1 MDLRMS
7 ESRVS
12 FCELNSRREFPTVET
27 RGNACPGRDYGT
39 GIMFWNRWFYNERVL
54 TTGVQPELKGR
65 SSLSMIVK
73 TNASKNNSKETKSME
88 SIQVTT
94 NAKKKQEKGV
104 TTVEY
109 AVMLVLVA
117 IAVLAFG
124 SGIANSVTGV
134 FSRLASSL
142 G

>member
-1 MDLRMS
+1 MD
-7 ESRVS
+7 
-12 FCELNSRREFPTVET
+12 
-27 RGNACPGRDYGT
+27 
-39 GIMFWNRWFYNERVL
+39 I
-54 TTGVQPELKGR
+54 
-65 SSLSMIVK
+65 K
-73 TNASKNNSKETKSME
+73 TNEITIPNTERN
-88 SIQVTT
+88 
-94 NAKKKQEKGV
+94 QEKGV

-142 G
+142 A

>member
-1 MDLRMS
+1 MGPVGNHRFCADLTKEKERDDMDINQM
-7 ESRVS
+7 
-12 FCELNSRREFPTVET
+12 
-27 RGNACPGRDYGT
+27 
-39 GIMFWNRWFYNERVL
+39 NEVTIPNTER
-54 TTGVQPELKGR
+54 
-65 SSLSMIVK
+65 
-73 TNASKNNSKETKSME
+73 KS
-88 SIQVTT
+88 
-94 NAKKKQEKGV
+94 EKGV

-134 FSRLASSL
+134 FSNLAASL

>member
-1 MDLRMS
+1 
-7 ESRVS
+7 
-12 FCELNSRREFPTVET
+12 
-27 RGNACPGRDYGT
+27 
-39 GIMFWNRWFYNERVL
+39 
-54 TTGVQPELKGR
+54 
-65 SSLSMIVK
+65 
-73 TNASKNNSKETKSME
+73 ME
-88 SIQVTT
+88 SIQVKTD
-94 NAKKKQEKGV
+94 ARKKQEKGV

>member
-1 MDLRMS
+1 MA
-7 ESRVS
+7 V
-12 FCELNSRREFPTVET
+12 T
-27 RGNACPGRDYGT
+27 RGIDRTALDEK
-39 GIMFWNRWFYNERVL
+39 NR
-54 TTGVQPELKGR
+54 Q
-65 SSLSMIVK
+65 
-73 TNASKNNSKETKSME
+73 
-88 SIQVTT
+88 
-94 NAKKKQEKGV
+94 KGV

-124 SGIANSVTGV
+124 TGIASSVTGV

>member
-1 MDLRMS
+1 M
-7 ESRVS
+7 
-12 FCELNSRREFPTVET
+12 T
-27 RGNACPGRDYGT
+27 
-39 GIMFWNRWFYNERVL
+39 
-54 TTGVQPELKGR
+54 K
-65 SSLSMIVK
+65 MIRK
-73 TNASKNNSKETKSME
+73 SKNNFKETNSME
-88 SIQVTT
+88 SIQVMT
-94 NAKKKQEKGV
+94 AKKKQEKGV